1 MPHLAAGVIARRLS
15 ARPDTDLAT
24 APTRQIG
31 PAAIQVPEPGTVCQ
45 CSLSPPT
52 TDRLRD

>member
-1 MPHLAAGVIARRLS
+1 LQPESLLAASL
-15 ARPDTDLAT
+15 PCLAQISL
-24 APTRQIG
+24 PEPIRQIG
-31 PAAIQVPEPGTVCQ
+31 PAAIRVPEPGTVCQ

>member
-1 MPHLAAGVIARRLS
+1 LQLESSLAASLPCLAPISLS
-15 ARPDTDLAT
+15 S
-24 APTRQIG
+24 APIRQIG
-31 PAAIQVPEPGTVCQ
+31 PAAIRVPEPGTVCQ